1 MKGGSETG
9 EGGGQLPFPGR
20 TLQRLEPQTKP
31 ETERPRS
38 HDSSDRAERP
48 VGVVHALLGIDPH
61 AGVEH
66 VEDVDHG
73 AGAGTSDGEQ
83 LLDLQ
88 IDEGATRVAEGASRL
103 TPDFLIE
110 RVNVEERNVLVV
122 RVPVKILMYVPRMTS
137 AGPSNNRVR
146 GSQLDQVGRID
157 RQVAVGVDL
166 PVGVRVK
173 RRATEPGAPP
183 LEELPEVMG
192 LRGFVWVSS
201 DEKTV

>member
-1 MKGGSETG
+1 MAAALSRWGRRTSSSPSARSPPRSPVPFRLKGGSETG

-137 AGPSNNRVR
+137 AWPF
-146 GSQLDQVGRID
+146 
-157 RQVAVGVDL
+157 
-166 PVGVRVK
+166 
-173 RRATEPGAPP
+173 E
-183 LEELPEVMG
+183 
-192 LRGFVWVSS
+192 
-201 DEKTV
+201 